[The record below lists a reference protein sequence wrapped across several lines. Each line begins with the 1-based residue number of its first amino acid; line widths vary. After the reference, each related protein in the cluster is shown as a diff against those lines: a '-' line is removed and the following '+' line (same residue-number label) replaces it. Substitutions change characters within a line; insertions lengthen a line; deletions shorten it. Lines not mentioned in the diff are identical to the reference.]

1 MAKYGVILKLSYKG
15 EAIEEADVPIIVDAQ
30 DLEEVFHTLEEDME
44 IQIELEDFASQNYG
58 ELEFD
63 AWKPIKIFQFTLTED
78 GDIDEDNEPT
88 VVWEVWKKY
97 QPIIHNKFKD
107 YKN

>member
-1 MAKYGVILKLSYKG
+1 MAKYGVILKLSIGG

-30 DLEEVFHTLEEDME
+30 DLEEVFKTLEEDVE

-63 AWKPIKIFQFTLTED
+63 AWKPIKIFQFSLTED
-78 GDIDEDNEPT
+78 GEMDETKEPT
-88 VVWEVWKKY
+88 VIWEDGDGEVTM
-97 QPIIHNKFKD
+97 N
-107 YKN
+107 

>member
-1 MAKYGVILKLSYKG
+1 MAKYGVILKLSSKG
-15 EAIEEADVPIIVDAQ
+15 KSIEEADVPIIIDAP
-30 DLEEVFHTLEEDME
+30 DLKEVFHALEEDME

-78 GDIDEDNEPT
+78 GEIDEGNEPS
-88 VVWEVWKKY
+88 VVWEIVDGEVRR
-97 QPIIHNKFKD
+97 N
-107 YKN
+107 

>member
-30 DLEEVFHTLEEDME
+30 DLEEVFHILEEDME

-63 AWKPIKIFQFTLTED
+63 AWKSIKIFQFTLTED

-88 VVWEVWKKY
+88 VVWEV
-97 QPIIHNKFKD
+97 
-107 YKN
+107 

>member
-15 EAIEEADVPIIVDAQ
+15 EAIEEADVPIIVDGL
-30 DLEEVFHTLEEDME
+30 DLEEDME

-63 AWKPIKIFQFTLTED
+63 TWKPIKIFQFILTED
-78 GDIDEDNEPT
+78 GDIDEDNDPT
-88 VVWEVWKKY
+88 IVWEKGDGEVKM
-97 QPIIHNKFKD
+97 N
-107 YKN
+107 

>member
-1 MAKYGVILKLSYKG
+1 MAKYGVILKLSSKG
-15 EAIEEADVPIIVDAQ
+15 KSIEEADVPIIIDAL
-30 DLEEVFHTLEEDME
+30 DLKEVFHALEEDME

-78 GDIDEDNEPT
+78 GEIDEGNEPS
-88 VVWEVWKKY
+88 VVWETGDGEVRM
-97 QPIIHNKFKD
+97 N
-107 YKN
+107 

>member
-1 MAKYGVILKLSYKG
+1 MAKYGVILQLSYKG
-15 EAIEEADVPIIVDAQ
+15 EAIEEADVPIIIDAQ
-30 DLEEVFHTLEEDME
+30 DLEEVFHNLEEDME

-63 AWKPIKIFQFTLTED
+63 GWKPIKIFQFILTED

-88 VVWEVWKKY
+88 VVWEV
-97 QPIIHNKFKD
+97 
-107 YKN
+107 

>member
-1 MAKYGVILKLSYKG
+1 MAKYGVILKLSSKG
-15 EAIEEADVPIIVDAQ
+15 KSIEEADVPIIIDAL
-30 DLEEVFHTLEEDME
+30 DLKEVFHSLEEDME

-78 GDIDEDNEPT
+78 GEIDEGNEPS
-88 VVWEVWKKY
+88 VVWE
-97 QPIIHNKFKD
+97 I
-107 YKN
+107 

>member
-15 EAIEEADVPIIVDAQ
+15 KAIEEADVPIIIDAL
-30 DLEEVFHTLEEDME
+30 DLEEVLRTLEEDME

-78 GDIDEDNEPT
+78 GFIDEDKDPI
-88 VVWEVWKKY
+88 VVWERGDGVV
-97 QPIIHNKFKD
+97 KF
-107 YKN
+107 NG

>member
-1 MAKYGVILKLSYKG
+1 MVKYGVILKLSYKE
-15 EAIEEADVPIIVDAQ
+15 EAIEEADVPIIFDAQ

-88 VVWEVWKKY
+88 IVWEKGDGKA
-97 QPIIHNKFKD
+97 
-107 YKN
+107 

>member
-1 MAKYGVILKLSYKG
+1 MAKYLVVLDLSYVG
-15 EAIEEADVPIIVDAQ
+15 QVIEEAEVPMVVDAL
-30 DLEEVFHTLEEDME
+30 DLEEVLRTLEEDME

-78 GDIDEDNEPT
+78 GDIDEDNEPN
-88 VVWEVWKKY
+88 VVWEV
-97 QPIIHNKFKD
+97 
-107 YKN
+107 

>member
-1 MAKYGVILKLSYKG
+1 MAKYGVILKLSSKG
-15 EAIEEADVPIIVDAQ
+15 KSIEEADVPIIIDAL
-30 DLEEVFHTLEEDME
+30 DLKEVFHALEEDME

-78 GDIDEDNEPT
+78 GEIDEVNEPS
-88 VVWEVWKKY
+88 VVWEIGDGEVRL
-97 QPIIHNKFKD
+97 N
-107 YKN
+107 